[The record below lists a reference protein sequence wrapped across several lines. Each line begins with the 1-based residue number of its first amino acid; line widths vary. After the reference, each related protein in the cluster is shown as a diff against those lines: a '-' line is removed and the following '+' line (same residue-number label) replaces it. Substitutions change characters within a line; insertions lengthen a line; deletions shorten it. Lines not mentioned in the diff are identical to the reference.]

1 MNSFNHLKGILMKI
15 DGIISMWQ
23 EDSKIDETELSR
35 ESLNIPLLHSKYL
48 RYFSEERLK
57 LRALKMKQ
65 KHLHQRLMDYYRGDL
80 NNPEDLAEIGR
91 EPYPH
96 KRLKQ
101 EVSYYVESDE
111 DMVQINTKIAYQQEM
126 VDVLEEILKSI
137 NTRGFAIKN
146 SIDFLKFTNGM

>member
-1 MNSFNHLKGILMKI
+1 MKI
-15 DGIISMWQ
+15 DNIISMWQ

-65 KHLHQRLMDYYRGDL
+65 KNLHQRLMDYYRGDL